1 MRMYRPILATA
12 LVASL
17 FSFTP
22 AMAATQGSSSSA
34 KLKTTTTTQ
43 VTPRRAIKPSRRQQ
57 AQTSS
62 TSAKATSAKKIG
74 FFPINLLQNSQWK
87 IRITGSEESYLGT
100 QTVLEVTRKN
110 EKISVQGF
118 DKDLRSGKLTKSSES
133 YRADF
138 ARGYLSDDE
147 YLEVQYCWYKY
158 EYIREGFSCHF
169 NRIPVVVTQS
179 SVKGD
184 DSYEFLITGA
194 YDDFT
199 VDILSKSDKE
209 TPCTIRAGL
218 HEGQKLYYTKD
229 SEFFK
234 EPLSEMMCFDSEK
247 AATAA
252 GYQKSFK

>member
-1 MRMYRPILATA
+1 MYRPILAAA

-17 FSFTP
+17 FSFSP

-34 KLKTTTTTQ
+34 KLKPSSASQ
-43 VTPRRAIKPSRRQQ
+43 VVPRRAIKPSRRQQ
-57 AQTSS
+57 AQASSASTKVTSTKNTGS
-62 TSAKATSAKKIG
+62 
-74 FFPINLLQNSQWK
+74 FPINLLQNSQWK

-118 DKDLRSGKLTKSSES
+118 DKDLRSGKLTKSTES
-133 YRADF
+133 YSADF

-169 NRIPVVVTQS
+169 NRIPVLVTQS

-199 VDILSKSDKE
+199 VEVLSKSDKE

-218 HEGQKLYYTKD
+218 HEDQKLYYTKD

-234 EPLSEMMCFDSEK
+234 ETLSELMCFDSEK
-247 AATAA
+247 AASAA

>member
-1 MRMYRPILATA
+1 MYRPILATV

-17 FSFTP
+17 FSFSP
-22 AMAATQGSSSSA
+22 ALAATQGSSSSI
-34 KLKTTTTTQ
+34 KLKATTTTQ

-57 AQTSS
+57 AQSSSATAKS
-62 TSAKATSAKKIG
+62 TSTKKTG
-74 FFPINLLQNSQWK
+74 SFPINLLQNAQWK

-110 EKISVQGF
+110 EKISVQAF
-118 DKDLRSGKLTKSSES
+118 DRDLRSGKLTKSTES

-169 NRIPVVVTQS
+169 SRIPVVVTQS

-184 DSYEFLITGA
+184 DSFEFIITGA

-199 VDILSKSDKE
+199 VEVLSKSDKE

-218 HEGQKLYYTKD
+218 HEDQKLYYTND

-234 EPLSEMMCFDSEK
+234 EELSELMCFDSEK